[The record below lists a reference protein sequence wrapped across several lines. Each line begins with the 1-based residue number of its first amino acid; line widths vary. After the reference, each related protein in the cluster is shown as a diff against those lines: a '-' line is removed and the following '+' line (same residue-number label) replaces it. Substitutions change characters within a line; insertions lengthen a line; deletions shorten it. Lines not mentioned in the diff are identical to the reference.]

1 MSSESPPIEVLERIM
16 EDKNKNYIYKMYE
29 PSKQCT
35 NNIMSELIALCDIL
49 IDDIGILTLPNL
61 ADSIKLSVVTILY
74 NLNTSTLKNISLEL
88 DYQNNYIWTDDLIFK
103 NTLNTSKNNGI
114 DTMRHLLEKYYDS
127 VVIILSDVIPKCI
140 MYSLVEKAST
150 LISNE
155 LYKIIKEQP
164 INILLKEFDNIAE
177 ERANLSSSNED
188 LITINALFKSS
199 LELDNIAEERANLS
213 SSNEDL
219 NNALIVIKSIL
230 TSQ

>member
-61 ADSIKLSVVTILY
+61 ADCIKLSVVTILY

-103 NTLNTSKNNGI
+103 NTLNTSKNNGV

-127 VVIILSDVIPKCI
+127 VVIILADVIPKCI
-140 MYSLVEKAST
+140 MYSLVEKGST

-164 INILLKEFDNIAE
+164 IDTLLKEFDNIAE
-177 ERANLSSSNED
+177 ERANL
-188 LITINALFKSS
+188 L
-199 LELDNIAEERANLS
+199 

-219 NNALIVIKSIL
+219 NNALLVIKDIL
-230 TSQ
+230 TLQ